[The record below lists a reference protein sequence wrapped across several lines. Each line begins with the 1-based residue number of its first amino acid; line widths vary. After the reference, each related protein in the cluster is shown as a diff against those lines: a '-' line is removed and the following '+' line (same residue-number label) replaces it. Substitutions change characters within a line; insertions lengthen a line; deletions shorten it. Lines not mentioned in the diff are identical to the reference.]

1 MGFRLAPW
9 HIWPW
14 MILNRPSWRSLELQS
29 NISIRVYWMQQ
40 HWLDRRS
47 IERISGYL
55 WIFMELFDDM
65 FVYDEFV
72 MWLLSVALQWL
83 WWPHCYV
90 LFSCPWPWPWPWPC
104 LSLYVTLIYRTP
116 SDGAFRHTAGQ
127 VTLLFDELW
136 ADDVVLGVW
145 VMPVD
150 SRRTCSRSP
159 GTCLSL
165 SFCLSVCLSVCV
177 CVCLCVA
184 DEAVVYTVN
193 WWWINQVSNLGSLFT
208 RQCFDGLCL
217 AGVWCSRTYRHD
229 EYLVTVIANANW
241 HH

>member
-177 CVCLCVA
+177 CVSVCGRWSCCLHCQLMMNQSSFKSRFTFHSPVFWRSVSGWCVVFPDVQA
-184 DEAVVYTVN
+184 RRVL
-193 WWWINQVSNLGSLFT
+193 SN
-208 RQCFDGLCL
+208 CYC
-217 AGVWCSRTYRHD
+217 
-229 EYLVTVIANANW
+229 
-241 HH
+241 